1 MDIIP
6 KRIKSKI
13 INNLCYLK
21 VIIKEIENLED
32 KRLTSNKLKAKTKTW
47 LQRR

>member
-13 INNLCYLK
+13 INNLSYLK